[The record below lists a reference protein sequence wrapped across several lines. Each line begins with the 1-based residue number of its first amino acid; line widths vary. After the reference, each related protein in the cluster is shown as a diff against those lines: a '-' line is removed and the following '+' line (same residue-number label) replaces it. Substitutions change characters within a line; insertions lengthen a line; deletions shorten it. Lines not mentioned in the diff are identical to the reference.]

1 MTDHTTTCTIALA
14 LLLAAA
20 PSAAHAQ
27 GPATG
32 PAPNSTALTDERYR
46 LVTIAG
52 APLPAVVEKERSCR
66 EEVTQGSLALG
77 SDSLWTLHLAVR
89 EVCGDR
95 SEQESE
101 TEGGRY
107 SREGGTIRFHDDDG
121 DDDRDWGLGHDVD
134 VDDLKTGTVSSEGA
148 LTVQLEDGKTTLV
161 FRK

>member
-1 MTDHTTTCTIALA
+1 MTDRPTTCTIALA

-20 PSAAHAQ
+20 PSAVQAQ

-32 PAPNSTALTDERYR
+32 PEPKGPVLTDERYR

-52 APLPAVVEKERSCR
+52 APLPAVVEKDGNCR
-66 EEVTQGSLALG
+66 EEVTKGTLALG
-77 SDSLWTLHLAVR
+77 ADSLWTLHLAVR

-101 TEGGRY
+101 TEGGQY
-107 SREGGTIRFHDDDG
+107 SRDGGAIRFHDDG

-134 VDDLKTGTVSSEGA
+134 VDDLKTGTVSSDGV